1 MSAHPRRRPRER
13 AASGDP
19 AVRLVPQVCAPVLGT
34 NLGEGK
40 SEALLRAPS
49 VPSLALSTLIRSLRS
64 QSPETHNGGSCST
77 SNPRG
82 LKLAQVSPDFD
93 GFSVNLCASV
103 VRWAIIRCLLFDG
116 PGLWKACGQHQ
127 HAPGSAVSEDAAD
140 LTLKCGGTAAELC
153 AKFAGKRSQ
162 TSVVCRREKL

>member
-1 MSAHPRRRPRER
+1 MPDYASELPHSSQNR
-13 AASGDP
+13 ATAPLKPSGP
-19 AVRLVPQVCAPVLGT
+19 PTG
-34 NLGEGK
+34 GK
-40 SEALLRAPS
+40 GCLTPLFRDF
-49 VPSLALSTLIRSLRS
+49 IS